1 MAKKMIGAAIVFLL
15 TISLAAPGYCD
26 DPIKKLGRG
35 VCNIVS
41 CPLEIIKQSSDVANT
56 DGAMASMTWGVLKG
70 IGMTAVR
77 CVVGVYET
85 ATFIFPCP
93 KDYKP
98 IMTDPEFFFE
108 DKNW

>member
-1 MAKKMIGAAIVFLL
+1 MKKVIIAAIIFLFAV
-15 TISLAAPGYCD
+15 SLVANGYCD
-26 DPIKKLGRG
+26 DPVKKLGRG
-35 VCNIVS
+35 LCNVVS
-41 CPLEIIKQSSDVANT
+41 CPLEVVKQSSDVANT

-70 IGMTAVR
+70 VGMMAVR
-77 CVVGVYET
+77 GVVGVYEV
-85 ATFIFPCP
+85 ATFLLPFP